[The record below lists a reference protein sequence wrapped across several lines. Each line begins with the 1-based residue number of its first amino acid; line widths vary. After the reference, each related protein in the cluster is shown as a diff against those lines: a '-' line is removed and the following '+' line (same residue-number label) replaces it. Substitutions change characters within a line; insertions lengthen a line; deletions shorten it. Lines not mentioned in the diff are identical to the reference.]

1 MRISGLNNKIDFLN
15 DKLNLMHNETSHSKV
30 FELLQESVSFL
41 QSELLSKDET
51 IKTLLQTQT
60 AVLDTVSKKRTT
72 NTMGSEENVT
82 VIDNDDEILSAALPS
97 RSLHK
102 HLQRKIPA

>member
-15 DKLNLMHNETSHSKV
+15 EKLNLMHNETSHSKV
-30 FELLQESVSFL
+30 FELLQESESFL

-60 AVLDTVSKKRTT
+60 AVLDIVFVICSTT
-72 NTMGSEENVT
+72 
-82 VIDNDDEILSAALPS
+82 
-97 RSLHK
+97 K
-102 HLQRKIPA
+102 